1 MKRALPALV
10 LSVAALIPI
19 WRYTPSIGSSA
30 QAPPSGAEALSPPA
44 PPSNSAAPPAGSAGS
59 SAPPESSPG
68 SSAPPTTAASGPQVI
83 AGSTVPT
90 EKGDVQVEVTLTAG
104 RITAVRA
111 LKAPPHPQT
120 AAALPKLVEATLEA
134 QSADIDAV
142 TGATVTSDGYRESLQ
157 AALDLKSGA

>member
-10 LSVAALIPI
+10 LSAAALIPV
-19 WRYTPSIGSSA
+19 WLYTPGIATSSE
-30 QAPPSGAEALSPPA
+30 PPPTPAEALPAPIPSSTSSTPPA
-44 PPSNSAAPPAGSAGS
+44 S
-59 SAPPESSPG
+59 S
-68 SSAPPTTAASGPQVI
+68 PTTAPSTTQVI

-90 EKGDVQVEVTLTAG
+90 EKGEVQVEVTLTAG

-120 AAALPKLVEATLEA
+120 TSAMPKLVESTLEA

-142 TGATVTSDGYRESLQ
+142 TGATITSDGYKESLQ
-157 AALDLKSGA
+157 AALDQKSA

>member
-30 QAPPSGAEALSPPA
+30 QAPPSPAEALSPPV
-44 PPSNSAAPPAGSAGS
+44 PSSNSTAPPASSSDS
-59 SAPPESSPG
+59 SAPPASSPG
-68 SSAPPTTAASGPQVI
+68 SSASPTTAAGPQVI

-90 EKGDVQVEVTLTAG
+90 EKGDVQVEVTLSAG
-104 RITAVRA
+104 RITSIRA

-120 AAALPKLVEATLEA
+120 VAALPKLVEATLEA

-142 TGATVTSDGYRESLQ
+142 TGATITSDGYRESLQ